1 MKNTRVRTCS
11 TNIASVIICA
21 LLVLVSLP
29 SPARTA
35 LADLP
40 PRFTPTPAPPPA
52 QPAPQSAL
60 AGAQIQLRAQFSQ
73 DWPATGIP
81 WQELWT
87 VVQWQDEW
95 GYWHDVAGWQG
106 TLDEA
111 QDGVGTKTWWVAK
124 EGFSTGPFRWVVYES
139 AGGAVVATS
148 ESFYLPDTVGEMV
161 TVEAW
166 CK

>member
-1 MKNTRVRTCS
+1 MKDTRVRTYCAYIS
-11 TNIASVIICA
+11 SVITCS

-40 PRFTPTPAPPPA
+40 PRFTPTPTPPA
-52 QPAPQSAL
+52 QPAPQSAP

-95 GYWHDVAGWQG
+95 GYWHDVEGWQG
-106 TLDEA
+106 TLDEV
-111 QDGVGTKTWWVAK
+111 QDCAGTKTWWLDQGLLGK
-124 EGFSTGPFRWVVYES
+124 GPFRWAIYRSQGTTLS
-139 AGGAVVATS
+139 AASDPFNLPARTGETATIEIS
-148 ESFYLPDTVGEMV
+148 LE
-161 TVEAW
+161 
-166 CK
+166 

>member
-1 MKNTRVRTCS
+1 MKDTRVRTYSAYIVCV
-11 TNIASVIICA
+11 AVCA
-21 LLVLVSLP
+21 LLILVSLP

-40 PRFTPTPAPPPA
+40 PRFTPTPTPPA
-52 QPAPQSAL
+52 QPAPQPAP

-106 TLDEA
+106 TLDEV
-111 QDGVGTKTWWVAK
+111 QDCEGKKTWWVVEDDLGRQTDVCK
-124 EGFSTGPFRWVVYES
+124 LRCG
-139 AGGAVVATS
+139 AG
-148 ESFYLPDTVGEMV
+148 
-161 TVEAW
+161 
-166 CK
+166 KR

>member
-1 MKNTRVRTCS
+1 MKNTRVCTYS
-11 TNIASVIICA
+11 AHIASVAVCA

-40 PRFTPTPAPPPA
+40 PRFTPTPTPPA
-52 QPAPQSAL
+52 QPAPQSAP

-95 GYWHDVAGWQG
+95 GYWRDVAGWQG
-106 TLDEA
+106 TLDEV
-111 QDGVGTKTWWVAK
+111 QDGEGKKTWWLDQGLLGK
-124 EGFSTGPFRWVVYES
+124 GPFRWVIYRS
-139 AGGAVVATS
+139 QGATLFATS
-148 ESFYLPDTVGEMV
+148 DPFDLPVRTGATATIEMAL
-161 TVEAW
+161 E
-166 CK
+166 

>member
-1 MKNTRVRTCS
+1 MKNTRVRTYS
-11 TNIASVIICA
+11 AHIASVIICA

-40 PRFTPTPAPPPA
+40 PRFTPTPTPPA

-73 DWPATGIP
+73 DWPAAGIP

-95 GYWHDVAGWQG
+95 GYWHNVEGWQS
-106 TLDEA
+106 TLDEV
-111 QDGVGTKTWWVAK
+111 QDCVGTKTWWLDQGLLGK
-124 EGFSTGPFRWVVYES
+124 GPFRWRVYRS
-139 AGGAVVATS
+139 QGATLLATS
-148 ESFYLPDTVGEMV
+148 STFNLPARTGE
-161 TVEAW
+161 TTTIELALGP
-166 CK
+166 